1 MNTAV
6 KENNL
11 SIKKYMDGNLS
22 LFISQLATFVRMPS
36 ISAQPKQQKNVEECA
51 VWLADHLQK
60 TGMEN
65 VQIIPT
71 EKHPIVYADWLHAY
85 NKPTLLIYGHYDVQ
99 PVDPLNEWKDDPFSG
114 AIKNGYI
121 YGRGSADDKGQL
133 FIHVKALEYYLKN
146 ENRLPINIKCIFEGA
161 EEIGSL
167 GLDVFLQ
174 ENAMALRSDVAVVSD
189 TKIPTVTQP
198 AITYSLRGMLGLE
211 LEVSGQKQDLHS
223 GTFGGTIHNPLQ
235 VLCEMIA
242 AMHDTN
248 GRIAIPGFYN
258 SVQQVG
264 QSQRNYMKNVGQPD
278 ATIAKDAGATT
289 LWGEKEYSA
298 YERTTIRPSLSI
310 NGIKGGYQ
318 GDGPK
323 AIIPSKASAKISFRL
338 VPAQEPMMI
347 EKLFREYIMSIK
359 PEGINC
365 NIRKVAS
372 AKPVIVNLDNPY
384 IKAASSAYKDTFNNE
399 TIFLA
404 SGGTIPIVNLLQE
417 SLKIPTV
424 LMGFA
429 LPTDNLHGPNEHFSL
444 SNFYKGILTSSYF
457 MKELSKIR

>member
-1 MNTAV
+1 MYTTPTDRPT
-6 KENNL
+6 L
-11 SIKKYMDGNLS
+11 YKYLDANFFA
-22 LFISQLATFVRMPS
+22 FISQLADFISIQS
-36 ISAQPKQQKNVEECA
+36 ISAEQKHRDDIIKCA
-51 VWLADHLQK
+51 KWLAAHLQK
-60 TGMEN
+60 IGLEHVN
-65 VQIIPT
+65 IIPT
-71 EKHPIVYADWLHAY
+71 EKHPIVYADWLHAHD
-85 NKPTLLIYGHYDVQ
+85 KPTLLIYGHYDVQ

-114 AIKNGYI
+114 RIKNGSI
-121 YGRGSADDKGQL
+121 YGRGTADDKGQL
-133 FIHVKALEYYLKN
+133 FIHVKALEYYLRN

-161 EEIGSL
+161 EEIGSP
-167 GLDVFLQ
+167 GLDVFLR
-174 ENAMALRSDVAVVSD
+174 ENAIALRSDVAVVSD
-189 TKIPTVTQP
+189 TKIPSVTQP

-211 LEVSGQKQDLHS
+211 LEVNGQKQDLHS
-223 GTFGGTIHNPLQ
+223 GTFGGTIYNPLQ

-242 AMHDTN
+242 AMHDKN
-248 GRIAIPGFYN
+248 GRITIPGFYN
-258 SVQQVG
+258 SVQEVG
-264 QSQRNYMKNVGQPD
+264 PSQRNYMRNVGQPD
-278 ATIAKDAGATT
+278 MTIAKDAGATT

-384 IKAASSAYKDTFNNE
+384 IRAASSAYKNAFNNE

-444 SNFYKGILTSSYF
+444 SNFYKGILTSLNF
-457 MKELSKIR
+457 MHELSKIR

>member
-1 MNTAV
+1 MYTTPTDRPT
-6 KENNL
+6 L
-11 SIKKYMDGNLS
+11 HKYLDANFFA
-22 LFISQLATFVRMPS
+22 FISQLADFISIQS
-36 ISAQPKQQKNVEECA
+36 ISAEQKHRDDIIKCA
-51 VWLADHLQK
+51 KWLAAHLQK
-60 TGMEN
+60 IGLEHVN
-65 VQIIPT
+65 IIPT
-71 EKHPIVYADWLHAY
+71 EKHPIVYADWLHAHD
-85 NKPTLLIYGHYDVQ
+85 KPTLLIYGHYDVQ
-99 PVDPLNEWKDDPFSG
+99 PVDPLNEWNDDPFSG
-114 AIKNGYI
+114 RIKNGSI
-121 YGRGSADDKGQL
+121 YGRGTADDKGQL
-133 FIHVKALEYYLKN
+133 FIHVKALEYYLRN

-161 EEIGSL
+161 EEIGSP
-167 GLDVFLQ
+167 GLDVFLR
-174 ENAMALRSDVAVVSD
+174 ENAIALRSDVAVVSD
-189 TKIPTVTQP
+189 TKIPSVTQP

-242 AMHDTN
+242 AMHDKN
-248 GRIAIPGFYN
+248 GRITIPGFYN
-258 SVQQVG
+258 SVQEVG
-264 QSQRNYMKNVGQPD
+264 PSQRNYMRNVGQPD
-278 ATIAKDAGATT
+278 MTIAKDAGATT

-384 IKAASSAYKDTFNNE
+384 IRAASSAYKNAFNNE

-444 SNFYKGILTSSYF
+444 SNFYKGILTSLNF
-457 MKELSKIR
+457 MHELSKIR

>member
-1 MNTAV
+1 
-6 KENNL
+6 
-11 SIKKYMDGNLS
+11 
-22 LFISQLATFVRMPS
+22 
-36 ISAQPKQQKNVEECA
+36 
-51 VWLADHLQK
+51 
-60 TGMEN
+60 
-65 VQIIPT
+65 
-71 EKHPIVYADWLHAY
+71 
-85 NKPTLLIYGHYDVQ
+85 
-99 PVDPLNEWKDDPFSG
+99 
-114 AIKNGYI
+114 
-121 YGRGSADDKGQL
+121 
-133 FIHVKALEYYLKN
+133 
-146 ENRLPINIKCIFEGA
+146 
-161 EEIGSL
+161 
-167 GLDVFLQ
+167 
-174 ENAMALRSDVAVVSD
+174 
-189 TKIPTVTQP
+189 
-198 AITYSLRGMLGLE
+198 
-211 LEVSGQKQDLHS
+211 
-223 GTFGGTIHNPLQ
+223 
-235 VLCEMIA
+235 
-242 AMHDTN
+242 
-248 GRIAIPGFYN
+248 
-258 SVQQVG
+258 
-264 QSQRNYMKNVGQPD
+264 MKNVGQPD